1 MIVKHMTNLRIVYE
15 IIRKI
20 YMVFRMKKVSRNS
33 ATVALH
39 YNSGSWQKKLDS
51 FNKYKTTP
59 NSLEGFLFE
68 KQFASQTGLK
78 RKLKLVNCEKLMF
91 IEEEKYLEYKAKRL
105 AKCIGEKYSNVL
117 EIGCGYGWNLA
128 VLRLYGFKGGLN
140 GIDIS
145 KNGIELSRKIS
156 SHFSLNLHT
165 QVKDIHELDRKFT
178 ADFKIDLILIYQVL
192 EQLPNSTEQVLNKL
206 IEIFPKTKFL
216 IIESAAELFPTNLNL
231 LLTRFY
237 NYKQNYQNSVLR
249 VCKNLAHAEKITEF
263 KSNRYNCSGKYG
275 HESLKI
281 EFVSS

>member
-1 MIVKHMTNLRIVYE
+1 MIVRYMNNLRIVYE
-15 IIRKI
+15 VIRKI
-20 YMVFRMKKVSRNS
+20 YMVLRMKKVRRDS
-33 ATVALH
+33 ATVAQQ

-51 FNKYKTTP
+51 FYKYKTTS

-68 KQFASQTGLK
+68 KQFANQTDLK
-78 RKLKLVNCEKLMF
+78 RKLKLVNCDKLMF
-91 IEEEKYLEYKAKRL
+91 IEEEKYLEYKARRL
-105 AKCIGEKYSNVL
+105 AKCFNEKYSNVL
-117 EIGCGYGWNLA
+117 EIGCGFGWNLA

-145 KNGIELSRKIS
+145 KNGIKLSKEIS
-156 SHFSLNLHT
+156 SHYSLNLHT
-165 QVKDIHELDRKFT
+165 QVRDIHELDRKFA
-178 ADFKIDLILIYQVL
+178 ADFKIDIILIYQVL
-192 EQLPNSTEQVLNKL
+192 EQMPNSTEQVLNKL

-237 NYKQNYQNSVLR
+237 NYKQNYQNSVFR
-249 VCKNLAHAEKITEF
+249 VCKNLARAEKITEF
-263 KSNRYNCSGKYG
+263 QSNRYNCSGKYG